1 MRLICFECENFRSK
15 IYRKIKKILEIQF
28 KSSPNEG
35 KRLANL
41 LPYKLPEGE
50 RVFTRKAQYQYGWD
64 WGSD

>member
-1 MRLICFECENFRSK
+1 M
-15 IYRKIKKILEIQF
+15 KKILEIQF